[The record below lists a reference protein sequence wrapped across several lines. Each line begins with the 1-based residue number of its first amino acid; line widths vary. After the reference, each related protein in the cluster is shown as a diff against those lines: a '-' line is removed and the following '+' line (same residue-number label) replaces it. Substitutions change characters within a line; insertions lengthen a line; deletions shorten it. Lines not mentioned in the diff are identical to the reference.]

1 MIAFADY
8 RLDVRAGRL
17 WEGAHPVALRPK
29 AWILLCYLV
38 ERPGVLVTKR
48 DLHAAVWGDAIVTDH
63 ALTRTVG
70 ELRQALGDD
79 ARIPRII
86 ETVHRRGFRFIAP
99 LHDSPEEAPAST
111 TSIECDVPPRGGR
124 TLFVGR
130 DPELARLGDLLR
142 QASGSQRQIVFI
154 EGEPGIGKS
163 ALVQA
168 FLESV
173 RQSTTPALIGY
184 GQCVEQHGERETYMA
199 VLEML
204 ERLSRGPSGAEIRD
218 ALRSLAPS
226 WLAQLPSLQSPADAE
241 RLSSWQTLVTP
252 QRMLR
257 EFARLLEAISIQHP
271 LVLVLEDLQW
281 SDQGT
286 SELVSVLAQRPEGVR
301 LMLVATYRSAHATA
315 LDLPIQT
322 VLSTLR
328 ARRRCVEI
336 ALEYLTRGD
345 VATYLASRFHDSA
358 IAEDVVSLVHRGS
371 DGNPLFMILLVDHLL
386 ARGELIERDGILKLV
401 ASRPDIEED
410 VPHDLRQLLNG
421 LFQIEPPGEQG
432 LLEVAS
438 VAGVAFDAP
447 TVAAG
452 LGETVEK
459 VESICHSLCRT
470 QRWLEHFGSRDW
482 PDGTLAT
489 RYRFRH
495 PLYRRAIYDRLPPS
509 RRATLHERVGSRLE
523 SGYTGQIGDVASELA
538 EHFRAARDRRRALV
552 YLEAAARRAYDRRAY
567 RDVLAS
573 LEPALATLGMLPDT
587 AERGRDELRL
597 RALFAIVLSQTA
609 GYTAANLFE
618 NVKRVRDLAT
628 QLDDVPAQFDALS
641 ELYLRH
647 AMAGHFAEAEALG
660 DPLAKL
666 AERLGKSAPLQ
677 VCYLRGASA
686 LWKGDLRRAAAFLG
700 RGIALPGSPDEA
712 DRPYGVNPI
721 VAVRT
726 YEGLRRWMTGDR
738 ADAHAVLQDAQILAE
753 QHGRPFTVA
762 HALTFRAVILTL
774 DADWAEACRLGARM
788 LEISDD
794 YGFPLWRGAALVIQG
809 RVLVEQG
816 EPVRGLS
823 QINEGLD
830 LLRVNGLRVGLPLLL
845 SVLATACLRVGDLE
859 QGLAAVDAALTQCD
873 ETGGRF
879 LEPEVWRLKGE
890 LLLRQSNAR
899 RRPDSIREAEACF
912 EKARALARAQGAR
925 MLELRARGRRAGG
938 SAARTVRR
946 AD

>member
-1 MIAFADY
+1 MIEFPPY

-17 WEGAHPVALRPK
+17 WKGAHPVPLRPK

-38 ERPGVLVTKR
+38 ECPGVLVTKE
-48 DLHAAVWGDAIVTDH
+48 DLHAAVWGDAIVTDD

-79 ARIPRII
+79 ARTPRII

-99 LHDSPEEAPAST
+99 LHESPDVAPAAT
-111 TSIECDVPPRGGR
+111 TSIEPAVPPSRGP

-130 DPELARLGDLLR
+130 NAELARLSGLLR
-142 QASGSQRQIVFI
+142 QASAGQRQIVFI

-257 EFARLLEAISIQHP
+257 EFAGLLEAISIQHP

-286 SELVSVLAQRPEGVR
+286 SELVSVLAQRPECAR

-315 LDLPIQT
+315 LDLPIHT
-322 VLSTLR
+322 VLTTLR

-345 VATYLASRFHDSA
+345 VATYLASRFHNSA
-358 IAEDVVSLVHRGS
+358 IAEDVVSLVHRRS
-371 DGNPLFMILLVDHLL
+371 DGNPLFMILLIDHLL
-386 ARGELIERDGILKLV
+386 ARGELIEQDGILRLV
-401 ASRPDIEED
+401 ASRPDVEGD
-410 VPHDLRQLLNG
+410 LPHDLRRLVNS
-421 LFQIEPPGEQG
+421 LFQLEPPTEQG
-432 LLEVAS
+432 VLEVAS
-438 VAGVAFDAP
+438 VAGAAFDAP

-452 LGETVEK
+452 LGDAVED
-459 VESICHSLCRT
+459 VESICHSLCRA
-470 QRWLEHFGSRDW
+470 QRWLEPLGSRDW

-495 PLYRRAIYDRLPPS
+495 ALYQRAIYDRLAPN
-509 RRATLHERVGSRLE
+509 RRVTLHERVGSRLE
-523 SGYTGQIGDVASELA
+523 SGYAGQIGEVASELA
-538 EHFRAARDRRRALV
+538 GHFQCARDQRRTLI
-552 YLEAAARRAYDRRAY
+552 YLEAAASRAYDRRAY
-567 RDVLAS
+567 RDVIAS
-573 LEPALATLGMLPDT
+573 LVPALALLDTLPDT

-597 RALFAIVLSQTA
+597 RALYAIVLSQTV
-609 GYTAANLFE
+609 GYTATRLFE
-618 NVKRVRDLAT
+618 NVKRIQDLAIR
-628 QLDDVPAQFDALS
+628 LCDIPAQFDALS

-647 AMAGHFAEAEALG
+647 AMAGHFSEAEALG
-660 DPLAKL
+660 DQL
-666 AERLGKSAPLQ
+666 AELAEHLGKSAPLQ
-677 VCYLRGASA
+677 VGYLRGASA
-686 LWKGDLRRAAAFLG
+686 LWKGDLGTAATFLG
-700 RGIALPGSPDEA
+700 RAMTLPGSPDEA

-726 YEGLRRWMTGDR
+726 YEGFRRWVSGDR
-738 ADAHAVLQDAQILAE
+738 AAAYAALQDGQTLAE

-762 HALTFRAVILTL
+762 HALAFRAIVLTL
-774 DADWAEACRLGARM
+774 DEEWAEAGRLGARI
-788 LEISDD
+788 LEISGDH
-794 YGFPLWRGAALVIQG
+794 GFPLWRGAGLVIRG
-809 RVLVEQG
+809 RLLVEQG
-816 EPVRGLS
+816 EGAQGLS
-823 QINEGLD
+823 EINEGLD
-830 LLRVNGLRVGLPLLL
+830 VLRVNGLRVGLPLLL
-845 SVLATACLRVGDLE
+845 SLRATACLRVGDLE
-859 QGLAAVDAALTQCD
+859 QGLCAVDAALTQCN

-879 LEPEVWRLKGE
+879 FEPEMWRLRAE
-890 LLLRQSNAR
+890 LLLRQSSAGGR
-899 RRPDSIREAEACF
+899 SASIWEAEECF
-912 EKARALARAQGAR
+912 EKARAVARKQGAR
-925 MLELRARGRRAGG
+925 MLELRAGRRSDGTV
-938 SAARTVRR
+938 ARRVRPTL
-946 AD
+946 